1 VDTLPGFTVEN
12 AFPDAFFNLP
22 VQVVFL
28 PDGRKLVVQANGRV
42 WTIQADGTQLP
53 TPFIDLSVEVRS
65 GGDLGMLG
73 AAIDPDFTQNRW
85 VYLTYTVDPNM
96 DGIDNDAD
104 HFARLTRYRA
114 SAANPNV
121 ADLATRQV
129 LIGAT
134 WPFGIPSLSHS
145 HTTGAIRF
153 ARDKTLL
160 LGAGDGAHYEKADRG
175 GLDPLGFGYGKTDS
189 TEDMGAFRSRS
200 LNSLSGKILRVNK
213 DNGSGL
219 SSNPFWNGDPISDR
233 SRIWVYGLRSPFR
246 FSVRPGTGST
256 NPNQGQPGAIYI
268 GDVGWNSYEE
278 LNIVTQGGK
287 NLGWPCFEGPS
298 AQPDYEAIESTQAGN
313 TNVLCATPANPENP
327 ASPTPPQLWWHHSDP
342 QSSNPPGWTGATA
355 VGGVFY
361 AGNAYPPL
369 FQGRYYLADF
379 ISGWIRS
386 VEVDSNNNY
395 INWSDF
401 VWDADWPVDIEAD
414 PLSGDLFYVAY
425 FAGEVRRIR
434 YTGAGVEEDPVLDPL
449 PDRLLLARSQ
459 PNPFTGSTLVSFEL
473 PAAARVRLRV
483 YDVFGRMVRSLL
495 DENYATGRYSV
506 SWDGRDET
514 GQVMTAG
521 TYFYRIEAGDRIAS
535 EKILRVR

>member
-1 VDTLPGFTVEN
+1 
-12 AFPDAFFNLP
+12 
-22 VQVVFL
+22 
-28 PDGRKLVVQANGRV
+28 
-42 WTIQADGTQLP
+42 
-53 TPFIDLSVEVRS
+53 
-65 GGDLGMLG
+65 
-73 AAIDPDFTQNRW
+73 
-85 VYLTYTVDPNM
+85 
-96 DGIDNDAD
+96 
-104 HFARLTRYRA
+104 
-114 SAANPNV
+114 
-121 ADLATRQV
+121 
-129 LIGAT
+129 
-134 WPFGIPSLSHS
+134 
-145 HTTGAIRF
+145 
-153 ARDKTLL
+153 
-160 LGAGDGAHYEKADRG
+160 
-175 GLDPLGFGYGKTDS
+175 
-189 TEDMGAFRSRS
+189 
-200 LNSLSGKILRVNK
+200 
-213 DNGSGL
+213 
-219 SSNPFWNGDPISDR
+219 
-233 SRIWVYGLRSPFR
+233 
-246 FSVRPGTGST
+246 
-256 NPNQGQPGAIYI
+256 
-268 GDVGWNSYEE
+268 
-278 LNIVTQGGK
+278 
-287 NLGWPCFEGPS
+287 
-298 AQPDYEAIESTQAGN
+298 
-313 TNVLCATPANPENP
+313 
-327 ASPTPPQLWWHHSDP
+327 
-342 QSSNPPGWTGATA
+342 